1 MTNAIKVIRGD
12 LKVQGQMSSPVQTLT
27 YASTITIDWD
37 DGPKQAVTMTGSP
50 QFNATSNATDGAQYV
65 LYLIQDGT
73 GSRSPTFSGSTWKFE
88 GAVWPT
94 FTSDADAVDM
104 LLIEVKGT
112 DLYCRPFLN
121 FKNYTPS

>member
-1 MTNAIKVIRGD
+1 MANPTMIIRGD
-12 LKVQGQMSSPVQTLT
+12 LEVEGQQSSPVQTLT

-50 QFNATSNATDGAQYV
+50 QFNATLNAKDGAQYV

-88 GAVWPT
+88 GAVWPA
-94 FTSDADAVDM
+94 FTSAGGSVDM